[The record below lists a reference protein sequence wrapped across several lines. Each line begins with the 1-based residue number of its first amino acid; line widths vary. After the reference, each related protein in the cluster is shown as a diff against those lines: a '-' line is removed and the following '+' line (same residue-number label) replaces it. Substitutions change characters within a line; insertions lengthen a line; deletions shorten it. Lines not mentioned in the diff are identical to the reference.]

1 MSPSFD
7 EENPSRTQ
15 ANSTALQPEGTALP
29 LRCSGSCTRSRTE
42 SRRPRFCGTLTTAT
56 ALACRLG
63 YFSLPCVSQSAAHRL
78 QHLWRGILDRLG
90 GPRAAGGSVRPLNSP
105 EPMGTRGY
113 QMECAMRVGGG
124 VNSRVMWCEFT
135 MSSRQAA
142 GHRRPDMYSGH
153 NRRVGPRGAR
163 HSLQKG
169 RDRTTPR
176 TPAKAYPF
184 KG

>member
-1 MSPSFD
+1 VAPSFD
-7 EENPSRTQ
+7 EENPSRTR
-15 ANSTALQPEGTALP
+15 AHSTALQPGGTAPP
-29 LRCSGSCTRSRTE
+29 LRCSGRFMRSRTE

-78 QHLWRGILDRLG
+78 QHLWRGIPDRLG

-113 QMECAMRVGGG
+113 QMACAMSVGGG

-142 GHRRPDMYSGH
+142 GHRRPDVYSGCY
-153 NRRVGPRGAR
+153 RRAGPRGAR
-163 HSLQKG
+163 HG
-169 RDRTTPR
+169 RHEGRARTTPEPR
-176 TPAKAYPF
+176 AKASPF